1 MLKHYQKN
9 TSLHLLFKYFVSC
22 LCIPILISFRKLLP
36 LPRKQINKTVGL
48 LEKLQNVLTRISK
61 LFVRPHIDHDDII
74 YDQVYNF
81 AFHQKLE
88 PFHACFPINTSA
100 IRRTTREKLYQ
111 KLHLVSCQLRG
122 WYRALLLY

>member
-9 TSLHLLFKYFVSC
+9 ISLHLLFKDFVNC
-22 LCIPILISFRKLLP
+22 LCIPILISFRKLFP

-48 LEKLQNVLTRISK
+48 LEKLQNVLTRTSK

>member
-1 MLKHYQKN
+1 M
-9 TSLHLLFKYFVSC
+9 
-22 LCIPILISFRKLLP
+22 
-36 LPRKQINKTVGL
+36 
-48 LEKLQNVLTRISK
+48 LQNVLTRTSK

-122 WYRALLLY
+122 WYRTLLLY